1 MIAAFECRV
10 MLVAI
15 MECRVPDLVLNN
27 PRLLM
32 VLVLLFLLMS
42 GVLVSYYQFSIIF
55 LTFGLMWI
63 LQYPLIFSHI
73 VSLSQRWEI
82 WKGREIWRGTVHWVT
97 KSQTWLS
104 NWTTTIGKHVLKE
117 VWIQNICVLLVG
129 STGCVGPQG
138 TLWLIKYYAK
148 YKTRCN
154 SLP

>member
-55 LTFGLMWI
+55 LTFGLM
-63 LQYPLIFSHI
+63 
-73 VSLSQRWEI
+73 
-82 WKGREIWRGTVHWVT
+82 
-97 KSQTWLS
+97 
-104 NWTTTIGKHVLKE
+104 
-117 VWIQNICVLLVG
+117 
-129 STGCVGPQG
+129 
-138 TLWLIKYYAK
+138 
-148 YKTRCN
+148 
-154 SLP
+154 